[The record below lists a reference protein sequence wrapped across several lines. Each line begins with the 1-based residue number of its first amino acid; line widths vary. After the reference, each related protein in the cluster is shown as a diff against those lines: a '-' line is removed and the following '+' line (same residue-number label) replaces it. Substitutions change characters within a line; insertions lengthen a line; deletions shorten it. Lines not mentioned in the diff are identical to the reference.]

1 LRGWGFRGT
10 PSTSRFK
17 GYLRAVGGRTTA
29 QAIARRGAQRAT
41 RPRGCGGGGEP
52 PPHLLTGKLRA
63 SDGHFTGKGASE
75 RSERAERS
83 GATENRR
90 ARFGE
95 FPGHRGVRQAG
106 PGGLRLS
113 GVERGREAM
122 RSRAPFGLAQNRMPA
137 ADADPNRQWRR
148 SSIPRLLCLTSCRG
162 FPSGLHLQDMQTRE
176 NGWRYR

>member
-1 LRGWGFRGT
+1 MLRGWGFRGT

-29 QAIARRGAQRAT
+29 QAIARRGAQSAT

-52 PPHLLTGKLRA
+52 PPRLPSWTRN
-63 SDGHFTGKGASE
+63 GHFPGEGASE

-83 GATENRR
+83 EA
-90 ARFGE
+90 
-95 FPGHRGVRQAG
+95 
-106 PGGLRLS
+106 
-113 GVERGREAM
+113 ERGREAM

-137 ADADPNRQWRR
+137 ADADPNRQGRR
-148 SSIPRLLCLTSCRG
+148 SIIPRLPCLASCRG
-162 FPSGLHLQDMQTRE
+162 FPSGLHLQDMKTRE

>member
-1 LRGWGFRGT
+1 MLRGWGFRGT

-52 PPHLLTGKLRA
+52 PPRLRPL
-63 SDGHFTGKGASE
+63 SRNGHFPGEGASE

-83 GATENRR
+83 EA
-90 ARFGE
+90 
-95 FPGHRGVRQAG
+95 
-106 PGGLRLS
+106 
-113 GVERGREAM
+113 ERGREAM

-148 SSIPRLLCLTSCRG
+148 SSIPRLLSLAPCNGL
-162 FPSGLHLQDMQTRE
+162 PPALHLHDMQTRE